1 MDKDVV
7 YIKNRTLLSHKKD
20 KILPFAIIL
29 MDLKGIKPSEINQME
44 KQIFYDFTV
53 IWDIKK

>member
-1 MDKDVV
+1 MV

-20 KILPFAIIL
+20 CILPFAIIL

-44 KQIFYDFTV
+44 KQIFYDFTI

>member
-7 YIKNRTLLSHKKD
+7 YIKNRTLFSHKKD
-20 KILPFAIIL
+20 CILPFAIIL

-44 KQIFYDFTV
+44 KQIFYDFTI

>member
-1 MDKDVV
+1 
-7 YIKNRTLLSHKKD
+7 
-20 KILPFAIIL
+20 

-44 KQIFYDFTV
+44 KRIFYDFTI